1 MSDATPTLPTRLR
14 TDLLKA
20 MKERDTAATT
30 TLRSLL
36 GAFDNAS
43 AVPMTTEHVPVYG
56 RSGDVPRKVVTERDY
71 QEILQREALARQTA
85 ALEFERLGCGEAAS
99 RLEAELSIILR
110 YVALR

>member
-1 MSDATPTLPTRLR
+1 MFDATPTLPERLR
-14 TDLLKA
+14 NDLRNA
-20 MKERDTAATT
+20 MKERDTVATT

-71 QEILQREALARQTA
+71 QEILRREALARRTT
-85 ALEFERLGCGEAAS
+85 ALEFERLGCPEAAT
-99 RLEAELSIILR
+99 RLEAERSIILR
-110 YVALR
+110 YVDL